1 VIDGAVRD
9 IDDIMEMGLPVFSRH
24 VAPNAGE
31 PKGFGEIG
39 AEITCGGICIR
50 DGDWIIGDDSGV
62 VVVPHEHAVEIA
74 NRAIDVHE
82 RENRLREE
90 IKRGSTLS
98 KVLELKKWE
107 KQG

>member
-1 VIDGAVRD
+1 
-9 IDDIMEMGLPVFSRH
+9 M
-24 VAPNAGE
+24 APNAGE

-39 AEITCGGICIR
+39 AEITCGGICVR
-50 DGDWIIGDDSGV
+50 EGDWIVGDDSGV
-62 VVVPHEHAVEIA
+62 VVIPQEKAVEIA

-98 KVLELKKWE
+98 KVLRLKKWE
-107 KQG
+107 KIG